1 MYLDEYRATPFTE
14 LGLNVQNLLGVAWE
28 LTHFSFVVDRFVNIG
43 DVIYANLPRA
53 GVTPLGGCTTTV
65 DHIRSFFWCSAYA
78 STSPAVVT
86 TSGVPGDTLLCERI
100 EKSRFVDRNR
110 SGSKLVIRDDF
121 HPENWKWA
129 ADYITLLIQQMQGM
143 KFFK

>member
-1 MYLDEYRATPFTE
+1 
-14 LGLNVQNLLGVAWE
+14 
-28 LTHFSFVVDRFVNIG
+28 
-43 DVIYANLPRA
+43 
-53 GVTPLGGCTTTV
+53 
-65 DHIRSFFWCSAYA
+65 
-78 STSPAVVT
+78 VT